1 MFIEKITTIENEWL
15 NSIIIEIKN
24 IEVPLKKETLS
35 LSNELE
41 KIKCNKMIQS
51 RNVNIYDLNSIE
63 YFMWYMLI
71 ANNNV
76 PNRTDLKLEFVFIKI
91 ENMTRERTPRIAE
104 KYLEISKL

>member
-1 MFIEKITTIENEWL
+1 
-15 NSIIIEIKN
+15 
-24 IEVPLKKETLS
+24 
-35 LSNELE
+35 
-41 KIKCNKMIQS
+41 
-51 RNVNIYDLNSIE
+51 
-63 YFMWYMLI
+63 MLI